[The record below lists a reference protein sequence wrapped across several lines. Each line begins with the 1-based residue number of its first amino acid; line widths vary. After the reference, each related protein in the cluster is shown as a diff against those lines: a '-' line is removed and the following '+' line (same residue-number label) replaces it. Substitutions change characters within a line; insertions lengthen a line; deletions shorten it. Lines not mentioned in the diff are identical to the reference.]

1 LAFHRPIFKEN
12 AMKRISLRTHLILIV
27 SIAIFFFVALG
38 ASGLLGS
45 QHIAGQ
51 VASLI
56 NTQKM
61 IRQQTEA
68 DMMHDAVRS
77 DVLSA
82 LYRDKTGETAKL
94 KDIATD
100 LAEHSKRF
108 RDLMADNAKR
118 TADPQLTSLFGQVIP
133 QVERYLASAELIVST
148 ISSQPDKALA
158 TLPAFEQDF
167 GVLEGTME
175 KVTDAI
181 EKSSD
186 SAQRTVDEG
195 IAQQA
200 MGSSIVALGAALVL
214 AAYAVLLSRL
224 LLRPLQALTSTANQV
239 IKTGNLS
246 LRVDDNAGLELAVSI
261 QAFNRMLQSQQKL
274 VGQLQSVAGS
284 LESTSTSIGELT
296 SRVRSDAEAQSSSAE
311 HISSAISQMSHSVAN
326 VSQGTRSALECS
338 QAAGEQARS
347 SSQTVTQSAN
357 AILAATQAVQ
367 HVSGVIHSLESSAMQ
382 IGQVVEAISGIAEQT
397 NLLALNAAIEAA
409 RAGESG
415 RGFAVVADEVRNLA
429 ERTSTATKE
438 IQTMVSGI
446 QTSAQQAVHAME
458 DGIRQVA
465 QSSEEA
471 QKAGN
476 AIELIEDRTRE
487 SVNTMGQIHQELQEQ
502 ASASQDIAG
511 NADQVSDMARRTLN
525 SALEV
530 EAETRRLQ
538 QLAQNLNKTL
548 ASFSG

>member
-1 LAFHRPIFKEN
+1 
-12 AMKRISLRTHLILIV
+12 MKRISLRTHLILIV

>member
-1 LAFHRPIFKEN
+1 
-12 AMKRISLRTHLILIV
+12 MKNISLRAHLILMV
-27 SIAIFFFVALG
+27 SIAILFCVALG
-38 ASGLLGS
+38 TSGLLGS
-45 QHIAGQ
+45 RGIASE
-51 VASLI
+51 VNDLL

-82 LYRDKTGETAKL
+82 LYRDKLGEKDKL
-94 KDIATD
+94 KAIAED
-100 LAEHSKRF
+100 LAGHAKHF
-108 RDLMADNAKR
+108 RELMADNTQRASGN
-118 TADPQLTSLFGQVIP
+118 TQLMALYGEVVP
-133 QVERYLASAELIVST
+133 QVERYLQSASIIIGSLE
-148 ISSQPDKALA
+148 SQPDKALA

-167 GVLEGTME
+167 DALEGGME

-181 EKSSD
+181 EQSSD
-186 SAQRTVDEG
+186 SAQHTVDNG
-195 IAQQA
+195 ISRQA
-200 MGSSIVALGAALVL
+200 VISGTLALV
-214 AAYAVLLSRL
+214 AAVLLVAYAAVLSKL
-224 LLRPLQALTSTANQV
+224 LLQPLKALTHTANQV
-239 IKTGNLS
+239 IQTGNLS
-246 LRVDDNAGLELAVSI
+246 LRVDDHAGLELAVSI

-274 VGQLQSVAGS
+274 VAQLQEVAGS
-284 LESTSTSIGELT
+284 LESTSSSIGSLT
-296 SRVRSDAEAQSSSAE
+296 ARVRSDAEAQSSSAE
-311 HISSAISQMSHSVAN
+311 HISSAINQMSHSVAN

-357 AILAATQAVQ
+357 AILAATQSVQ
-367 HVSGVIHSLESSAMQ
+367 HVSSVIHSLESSAMQ
-382 IGQVVEAISGIAEQT
+382 IGQVVEAITGIAEQT
-397 NLLALNAAIEAA
+397 NMLALNAAIEAA
-409 RAGESG
+409 RAGETG

-429 ERTSTATKE
+429 VRTSTATQE
-438 IQTMVSGI
+438 IQTMVSSI

-458 DGIRQVA
+458 EGIRQVA

>member
-1 LAFHRPIFKEN
+1 
-12 AMKRISLRTHLILIV
+12 MKQISLRTHLILMV
-27 SIAIFFFVALG
+27 SIAILFCVALG
-38 ASGLLGS
+38 TSGLLGS
-45 QHIAGQ
+45 RSIASE
-51 VASLI
+51 VNDLLNI
-56 NTQKM
+56 QKM

-82 LYRDKTGETAKL
+82 LYRDKLGEKGKL
-94 KDIATD
+94 KGIAAD
-100 LAEHSKRF
+100 LAEHAKHF
-108 RDLMADNAKR
+108 RELMADNTQRASGN
-118 TADPQLTSLFGQVIP
+118 PQLTALYGEVVP
-133 QVERYLASAELIVST
+133 QVERYLQSASVI
-148 ISSQPDKALA
+148 ISSLESQPDKALA

-167 GVLEGTME
+167 DALEGGME

-181 EKSSD
+181 EQSSD
-186 SAQRTVDEG
+186 SAQHTVDAG
-195 IAQQA
+195 ITKQ
-200 MGSSIVALGAALVL
+200 SIISGTLALVAAALL
-214 AAYAVLLSRL
+214 AAYAAVLSKL
-224 LLRPLQALTSTANQV
+224 LLRPLKALTHTANQV

-246 LRVDDNAGLELAVSI
+246 LRVDDHAGLELAISI

-274 VGQLQSVAGS
+274 VAQLQDVAGS
-284 LESTSTSIGELT
+284 LESTSGSIGELT
-296 SRVRSDAEAQSSSAE
+296 ARVRSDAETQSSSAE

-326 VSQGTRSALECS
+326 VSQSTRSALECS

-357 AILAATQAVQ
+357 AILAATESVQ
-367 HVSGVIHSLESSAMQ
+367 HVSNVIHSLESSAMQ
-382 IGQVVEAISGIAEQT
+382 IGKVVEAISGIAEQT

-465 QSSEEA
+465 QSSEDA

-476 AIELIEDRTRE
+476 AIELIEERTRE
-487 SVNTMGQIHQELQEQ
+487 SVSTMGQIHQELQEQ

-511 NADQVSDMARRTLN
+511 NADQVSDMAKRTLG

-530 EAETRRLQ
+530 ETETRRLL
-538 QLAQNLNKTL
+538 QLAQSLNKTL

>member
-1 LAFHRPIFKEN
+1 
-12 AMKRISLRTHLILIV
+12 MKRISLRTHLILIV
-27 SIAIFFFVALG
+27 SIAIFFCVALG

-511 NADQVSDMARRTLN
+511 NADQVSVMAKRTLG

-530 EAETRRLQ
+530 ETETRHLQ
-538 QLAQNLNKTL
+538 QLAQSLNKTL

>member
-1 LAFHRPIFKEN
+1 
-12 AMKRISLRTHLILIV
+12 MKHISLRTHLILMV
-27 SIAIFFFVALG
+27 SIAILFCVALG
-38 ASGLLGS
+38 TSGLLGS
-45 QHIAGQ
+45 RSIASE
-51 VASLI
+51 VNDLL

-82 LYRDKTGETAKL
+82 LYRDKLGEKDKL
-94 KDIATD
+94 KGIAAD
-100 LAEHSKRF
+100 LADHAKHF
-108 RDLMADNAKR
+108 RELMADNTQRASGN
-118 TADPQLTSLFGQVIP
+118 PQLTTLYGEVVP
-133 QVERYLASAELIVST
+133 QVERYLESANVI
-148 ISSQPDKALA
+148 ISSLESQPDKALA

-167 GVLEGTME
+167 DALEGGME

-181 EKSSD
+181 EQSSD
-186 SAQRTVDEG
+186 SAQHTVDVG
-195 IAQQA
+195 ISKQ
-200 MGSSIVALGAALVL
+200 SIVSGTLALVAAAVL
-214 AAYAVLLSRL
+214 AAYAAVLSKL
-224 LLRPLQALTSTANQV
+224 LLRPLKALTHTANQV

-274 VGQLQSVAGS
+274 VAQLQDVAGS
-284 LESTSTSIGELT
+284 LESTSGSIGELT
-296 SRVRSDAEAQSSSAE
+296 ARVRSDAETQSSSAE

-326 VSQGTRSALECS
+326 VSQSTRSALECS
-338 QAAGEQARS
+338 QAAGEQARN

-357 AILAATQAVQ
+357 AILAATESVQ
-367 HVSGVIHSLESSAMQ
+367 HVSNVIHSLESSAMQ
-382 IGQVVEAISGIAEQT
+382 IGKVVEAISGIAEQT

-465 QSSEEA
+465 QSSEDA

-487 SVNTMGQIHQELQEQ
+487 SVSTMGQIHQELQEQ

-511 NADQVSDMARRTLN
+511 NADQVSEMAKRTLG

-530 EAETRRLQ
+530 ETETRRLL
-538 QLAQNLNKTL
+538 QLAQSLNKTL